1 MLLLQSYVQPQ
12 SFGQKPLILVTKF
25 RIEIAKLMTS
35 DHSET
40 LVQLSHARKI
50 LQSQL
55 TLAELD
61 DKLTD
66 SSINTISLIVRT
78 LEKIDQLSRALLKD
92 QKNADEELSEKDFE
106 KLKEKVESLIKQAS
120 QRKQD

>member
-1 MLLLQSYVQPQ
+1 
-12 SFGQKPLILVTKF
+12 
-25 RIEIAKLMTS
+25 MTS

-40 LVQLSHARKI
+40 LAQLGHARKV

-55 TLAELD
+55 AHAEFD

-66 SSINTISLIVRT
+66 SAINSISLIVRT

-92 QKNADEELSEKDFE
+92 QKNTDDELSEEDFE
-106 KLKEKVESLIKQAS
+106 KLKEKVESLLKQAS
-120 QRKQD
+120 QRQQT

>member
-1 MLLLQSYVQPQ
+1 
-12 SFGQKPLILVTKF
+12 
-25 RIEIAKLMTS
+25 MTS

-40 LVQLSHARKI
+40 LVQLGHARKI

-55 TLAELD
+55 THAEFD
-61 DKLTD
+61 AKLTD

-92 QKNADEELSEKDFE
+92 QKNADEQLSEEDFE
-106 KLKEKVESLIKQAS
+106 KLKEKVEHLLKEAS
-120 QRKQD
+120 QRR

>member
-1 MLLLQSYVQPQ
+1 
-12 SFGQKPLILVTKF
+12 
-25 RIEIAKLMTS
+25 MTS

-40 LVQLSHARKI
+40 LVQLGHARKI

-55 TLAELD
+55 THAEFD

-78 LEKIDQLSRALLKD
+78 LEKIDRLSRALLKD
-92 QKNADEELSEKDFE
+92 QKTADEELSEEDFE
-106 KLKEKVESLIKQAS
+106 KLKEKVEHLLKQAS
-120 QRKQD
+120 QNR

>member
-1 MLLLQSYVQPQ
+1 
-12 SFGQKPLILVTKF
+12 
-25 RIEIAKLMTS
+25 MTS

-40 LVQLSHARKI
+40 LVQLGHARKI

-55 TLAELD
+55 THAEFD

-92 QKNADEELSEKDFE
+92 QKNADEELSEEDFE

-120 QRKQD
+120 QRQQN

>member
-1 MLLLQSYVQPQ
+1 LLLQSYVQPQ

>member
-1 MLLLQSYVQPQ
+1 
-12 SFGQKPLILVTKF
+12 
-25 RIEIAKLMTS
+25 MTS

-40 LVQLSHARKI
+40 LVQLGHARKV

-55 TLAELD
+55 THAEFD

-92 QKNADEELSEKDFE
+92 QKTADEELSEEDFE
-106 KLKEKVESLIKQAS
+106 TLKEKVEHLLKQAS
-120 QRKQD
+120 ERR